1 MKMARG
7 NKYFQDN
14 YDRKYGIQYMD
25 NLTRH
30 AIKKFF
36 RKYED
41 FINYHSKNY
50 FKEGRNVNVNG
61 IVFTI
66 RILYSFTFYPLYFS

>member
-1 MKMARG
+1 MRTGEPEYRYAKNLFNIEKKIIIMKMARG

-36 RKYED
+36 G
-41 FINYHSKNY
+41 SM
-50 FKEGRNVNVNG
+50 VM
-61 IVFTI
+61 
-66 RILYSFTFYPLYFS
+66 

>member
-1 MKMARG
+1 MRRNIVTQKKLFNIEKKIIIMKMARG

-36 RKYED
+36 RKFGE
-41 FINYHSKNY
+41 
-50 FKEGRNVNVNG
+50 
-61 IVFTI
+61 
-66 RILYSFTFYPLYFS
+66 